1 MVRYLLFDQ
10 GVMMSMILMIPV
22 KGANIRRQV
31 DVKPN
36 AQEGAMINEKSNVF
50 QGEVDRNYSAFKEI
64 LPNIIEEF
72 QCKFALMQG
81 GKIEDY
87 FDTVSDAVKAGTRQH
102 PDGIFFCSRSNQ
114 QGN

>member
-1 MVRYLLFDQ
+1 MKR
-10 GVMMSMILMIPV
+10 
-22 KGANIRRQV
+22 NI
-31 DVKPN
+31 
-36 AQEGAMINEKSNVF
+36 F

-87 FDTVSDAVKAGTRQH
+87 FDTVSDAVKAGIRQH
-102 PDGIFFCSRSNQ
+102 PDEIFSV
-114 QGN
+114 QGVTNKKIDLGFFSHVA